1 VEGQD
6 SEEVG
11 GGGGEGVDGRVMIM
25 VFCIVMCIMD
35 DNNVVYVSPASSLT
49 FCITR
54 LYCRNV

>member
-1 VEGQD
+1 
-6 SEEVG
+6 VG

-35 DNNVVYVSPASSLT
+35 DDNVVYVSPSSSLT